1 VTSNVNIWY
10 DPSHNVSRPTTF
22 YFMSHGNMTGELRTN
37 DILFC
42 FGFVFGGTDILFPAY
57 LNFDT
62 KHNHPV
68 LTTLDDWFDPSDIVS
83 QPTMLYFSHVQI

>member
-1 VTSNVNIWY
+1 
-10 DPSHNVSRPTTF
+10 VSLEPTTF
-22 YFMSHGNMTGELRTN
+22 C
-37 DILFC
+37 FC
-42 FGFVFGGTDILFPAY
+42 FGFAYGETDILFPAY
-57 LNFDT
+57 LNFAT